1 MTPGAARR
9 RIHVPPSRN
18 AYPPSRRPRAAP
30 GGRSALDTRFAKPER
45 VPAFSSAAGCA
56 RGPLGA
62 GYTFRRA
69 GTRTRLLVGRGLRPG
84 AARRRIHVPQ
94 SRNAYPP
101 SRRPRAAPGGRSA
114 PDTRS
119 AEPERAPAFSSAAGC
134 ARGPLGAGYTFRK
147 AGTRTRLLV
156 GRGLRPGAARRR
168 IHVPPSRNAHPP
180 SRRPRA
186 APGGRSAPNTVS
198 PSRNAYPPSR
208 RPRAA
213 PGGRSAPD
221 TRSAEPERASAF
233 SSAAGCARRVPW
245 AASSCFRRVG
255 QGPPDPPCR
264 GSRLCWTTGRRPRG
278 VRQRRVRQASTLLT
292 KTAPPLGA
300 PRQSESAL
308 TTCSASPSGNT
319 SRGT

>member
-1 MTPGAARR
+1 VTPGAARR

-30 GGRSALDTRFAKPER
+30 GGRSAPDTRSAEPER

-62 GYTFRRA
+62 GYGFAEPERAPAFSSAAGCARGPLGAGYPFRRA

-84 AARRRIHVPQ
+84 AARRRIRFRRAGTRTRLLVGRGLRPGAARRRIPVPQ

-119 AEPERAPAFSSAAGC
+119 AKPEREPAFSTAAGC

-168 IHVPPSRNAHPP
+168 IPVPQ
-180 SRRPRA
+180 
-186 APGGRSAPNTVS
+186 
-198 PSRNAYPPSR
+198 SRNAYPPSR

-213 PGGRSAPD
+213 PAVCLGLLRVAFVGWVKGRRTHRAAA
-221 TRSAEPERASAF
+221 RGCVGQQAEGP
-233 SSAAGCARRVPW
+233 
-245 AASSCFRRVG
+245 AASVNGGSAKPRPTLRK
-255 QGPPDPPCR
+255 PP
-264 GSRLCWTTGRRPRG
+264 RPSARP
-278 VRQRRVRQASTLLT
+278 VSLN
-292 KTAPPLGA
+292 
-300 PRQSESAL
+300 PR
-308 TTCSASPSGNT
+308 
-319 SRGT
+319 